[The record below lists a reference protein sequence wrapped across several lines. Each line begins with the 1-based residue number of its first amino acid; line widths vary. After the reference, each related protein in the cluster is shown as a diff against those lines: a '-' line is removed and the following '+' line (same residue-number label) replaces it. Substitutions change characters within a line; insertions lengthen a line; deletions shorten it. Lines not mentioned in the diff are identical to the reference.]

1 MTAAADEFF
10 MQQMRAAPGAHE
22 KINSK
27 RHTTRDRGRPW
38 HLTVSMTSPRA
49 AASATVPLIVSATA
63 SAIAPV
69 IALAIASAPAASAPS
84 DVPTTTAMKT
94 ATAAAASAVFPAS
107 ASRTVRGKPGF
118 KRFGGGSRFEGATRS
133 GPRARAVETR
143 RFADRTAF
151 VQTASVRLDA
161 DVARFF
167 KTPEDVNSALR
178 QVIALSRLV
187 RERQAEEAPEALP
200 EEASAGTP
208 GENEAG
214 QASGAETAEDDAG
227 AIEEQAGDEP
237 GKPLAEHGA

>member
-1 MTAAADEFF
+1 MAF
-10 MQQMRAAPGAHE
+10 
-22 KINSK
+22 
-27 RHTTRDRGRPW
+27 DRFNDKPPRRSFSDRSPDRFSDRFGERSGDRSGDRFSSRGERSFGRPYNNRYEDGDG
-38 HLTVSMTSPRA
+38 SRGERGFSRERFQDRPARFERGGERRDFGDRPR
-49 AASATVPLIVSATA
+49 
-63 SAIAPV
+63 
-69 IALAIASAPAASAPS
+69 
-84 DVPTTTAMKT
+84 
-94 ATAAAASAVFPAS
+94 FG
-107 ASRTVRGKPGF
+107 GKPGF
-118 KRFGGGSRFEGATRS
+118 KRFGGGSRLEGATRS

-143 RFADRTAF
+143 RYADRTAF

-227 AIEEQAGDEP
+227 AIEAQAGDEP